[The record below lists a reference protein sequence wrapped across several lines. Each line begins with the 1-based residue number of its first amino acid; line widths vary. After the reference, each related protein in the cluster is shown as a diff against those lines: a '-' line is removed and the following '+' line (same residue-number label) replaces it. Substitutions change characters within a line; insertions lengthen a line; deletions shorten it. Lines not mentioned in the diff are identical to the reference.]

1 MADIEQDTLKDVQ
14 FQPAVDFDR
23 RDPKTGLIAVITLTT
38 VILLAGLC
46 AGVYWFFTVSYE
58 QVEFSQYTGVASKE
72 LIAIHEREDEQ
83 LHKYGYIDKQRGI
96 VRLSVERAMEL
107 VELEA
112 KQGKVAWNTKT
123 YAAKPELPGGAAGMR
138 WNSDGTGTAARV
150 AAPEIETK
158 GSSAIHDAS
167 AAKK

>member
-1 MADIEQDTLKDVQ
+1 MADSEQSIRKDVQ

-23 RDPKTGLIAVITLTT
+23 RDPKAGVIAAITLTT
-38 VILLAGLC
+38 VILLAALC
-46 AGVYWFFTVSYE
+46 GGVYWFFTVYYE
-58 QVEFSQYTGVASKE
+58 QVEFSQYTGVASRE

-107 VELEA
+107 VEQEA
-112 KQGKVAWNTKT
+112 KQGELRWNTKT
-123 YAAKPELPGGAAGMR
+123 YPANPELPGGAAGMR
-138 WNSDGTGTAARV
+138 WNSDGTSTAARFT
-150 AAPEIETK
+150 ASEIETK
-158 GSSAIHDAS
+158 GSSAAHNAS